1 MKMLKLKNIGQ
12 IKEVDV
18 KFGDLTIIVGNQ
30 ATGKSTFLQLHKL
43 IEDSGYIKKEL
54 SYHGFSFDS
63 FENFLALY
71 LGDGMQHIW
80 RKDSEIFSDYKNIDL
95 KEKLEKS
102 RANEAKNFYI
112 PAQRVMMMEQ
122 GFAKP
127 FTSFDISYPFV
138 LKEFSEKIRF
148 ELDKNF
154 LNKQDVFPQP
164 NKLRQEFKKIVN
176 KHIFRDSKIQLK
188 SIGSKK
194 QLILKIN
201 GKDFSVGSWSA
212 GQKEFAPLL
221 FGFYW
226 AMPSSR
232 VATRDKIKTITIE
245 EPEMGLHPT
254 AIIDTM
260 ILIFELLARG
270 YKINL
275 STHSSTILEL
285 FWAINNVV
293 QNRNKIDAVT
303 KFIEI
308 FSLSNTKETR
318 TFIEKI
324 INKKI
329 KIYYFKSDTDN
340 KTTSVNISNLTN
352 VDIQDTATF
361 GGITS
366 FSDHISDIISS
377 MYEELEK

>member
-1 MKMLKLKNIGQ
+1 MKSLKLKNIGQ
-12 IKEVDV
+12 IKKVDV
-18 KFGDLTIIVGNQ
+18 KFGDLTIVVGNQ
-30 ATGKSTFLQLHKL
+30 ATGKSTFLQLQKL
-43 IEDSGYIKKEL
+43 IQDMGYIKNEL
-54 SYHGFSFDS
+54 SYHGFSYDS

-71 LGDGMQHIW
+71 LGDGMQNIW
-80 RKDSEIFSDYKNIDL
+80 QKNSEIFSDYKKIDL
-95 KEKLEKS
+95 EDRISKS
-102 RANEAKNFYI
+102 RATQAKNFYI

-148 ELDKNF
+148 ELDKIF
-154 LNKQDVFPQP
+154 LSKQDVFPQP
-164 NKLRQEFKKIVN
+164 NKLKYEFKKIIN
-176 KHIFRDSKIQLK
+176 KHIFRNSKIQIK

-194 QLILKIN
+194 QLIMNIN

-226 AMPSSR
+226 AMPPWG
-232 VATRDKIKTITIE
+232 VAKRDKITTIIIE

-254 AIIDTM
+254 AIVDSM

-270 YKINL
+270 YKVTL

-285 FWAINNVV
+285 FWAINNIIKNKKRIDVV
-293 QNRNKIDAVT
+293 D
-303 KFIEI
+303 KFIEL
-308 FSLSNTKETR
+308 FSLPNTKETR
-318 TFIEKI
+318 EFISKI
-324 INKKI
+324 KDKKF
-329 KIYYFKSDTDN
+329 KIYYFKSDTNN
-340 KTTSVNISNLTN
+340 KTTSVDISDLNNLDN
-352 VDIQDTATF
+352 EDISSF

-366 FSDHISDIISS
+366 FSDHISDIVSKI
-377 MYEELEK
+377 YEEI